1 MGSRLDRS
9 AGTVEERPAH
19 SGKTRV
25 RVPPTPRHPQ
35 GGYMEF
41 ITVLVETVESS
52 THSWVEY
59 LVMPLVL
66 AGVLYGRSKNWGLK
80 G

>member
-1 MGSRLDRS
+1 
-9 AGTVEERPAH
+9 
-19 SGKTRV
+19 
-25 RVPPTPRHPQ
+25 
-35 GGYMEF
+35 MEF